1 MEIFVFGSNTEGRH
15 GKGAALTARL
25 KYGAIYGQSSGL
37 QGNSYAIITKD
48 LSKGLR
54 SVDLKFI
61 EKQVKEFLEFA
72 KNSEHTFIVSKI
84 GCGLGGYNPN
94 EIAPFF
100 KNSPPN
106 VILPNEFK
114 DNTEGQIN

>member
-1 MEIFVFGSNTEGRH
+1 M
-15 GKGAALTARL
+15 
-25 KYGAIYGQSSGL
+25 
-37 QGNSYAIITKD
+37 
-48 LSKGLR
+48 R